1 MNRWKHILKNGKNLR
16 EAINDDDNVQTLEAL
31 KECYK
36 EINRIMLPAFDDD
49 DLENIL
55 SEIDNQLDNCENY
68 EDYDMTEDD
77 VQDEINYMLRQ
88 FYDLCDYLRIWVD
101 LI

>member
-1 MNRWKHILKNGKNLR
+1 MNRWKHHIKNGKKLR
-16 EAINDDDNVQTLEAL
+16 KAINDDNKIQTLEAL

-36 EINRIMLPAFDDD
+36 EINRIMVSVFDDD
-49 DLENIL
+49 DLEDIL

-77 VQDEINYMLRQ
+77 VQDEINYMLRN
-88 FYDLCDYLRIWVD
+88 FYDFCDDWRIWVD

>member
-1 MNRWKHILKNGKNLR
+1 MSRWKHHIKNGKKLR
-16 EAINDDDNVQTLEAL
+16 KAINDDDNVQTLEAL

-36 EINRIMLPAFDDD
+36 EINRIMVSVFDDD
-49 DLENIL
+49 DLEDIL
-55 SEIDNQLDNCENY
+55 SEIDNQLDNCKNY

-77 VQDEINYMLRQ
+77 VQDEINYLLKQ
-88 FYDLCDYLRIWVD
+88 FYDFCDDWRIWVD

>member
-1 MNRWKHILKNGKNLR
+1 MSRWKHHIKNGKKLR
-16 EAINDDDNVQTLEAL
+16 KAINDDDNVQTLEAL

-36 EINRIMLPAFDDD
+36 EINRIMVSVFDDD
-49 DLENIL
+49 DLEDTL
-55 SEIDNQLDNCENY
+55 SEIDNQLDNCKNY

-77 VQDEINYMLRQ
+77 VQDEINYMLRN
-88 FYDLCDYLRIWVD
+88 FYDFCDDWRIWVD

>member
-1 MNRWKHILKNGKNLR
+1 MSRWKHHIKNGKKLR
-16 EAINDDDNVQTLEAL
+16 KAINDDNKIQTLEAL

-36 EINRIMLPAFDDD
+36 EINKIMVSVFDDD
-49 DLENIL
+49 DLEDIL
-55 SEIDNQLDNCENY
+55 SEIDNQLDNCKNY

-77 VQDEINYMLRQ
+77 VQDEINYLLRQ
-88 FYDLCDYLRIWVD
+88 FYDFCDDWRIWVD

>member
-1 MNRWKHILKNGKNLR
+1 MSRWKHHIKNGKKLR
-16 EAINDDDNVQTLEAL
+16 KAINDDDNVQTLEAL

-36 EINRIMLPAFDDD
+36 EINRIMVLIFDDD
-49 DLENIL
+49 DLEDIL

-77 VQDEINYMLRQ
+77 VQDEINYLLRQ
-88 FYDLCDYLRIWVD
+88 FYDLCDEMRIWVD

>member
-1 MNRWKHILKNGKNLR
+1 MNRWKHTLKNGKKLR
-16 EAINDDDNVQTLEAL
+16 EAINNDDNIQTLEAL

-36 EINRIMLPAFDDD
+36 EINRIMSSLFDDD
-49 DLENIL
+49 DLENVL

-77 VQDEINYMLRQ
+77 VQDEINYLLRQ
-88 FYDLCDYLRIWVD
+88 FYDLCDNLRIWVD

>member
-1 MNRWKHILKNGKNLR
+1 MSGCKTVGDVIK
-16 EAINDDDNVQTLEAL
+16 AINDDDNVQTLEAL

-36 EINRIMLPAFDDD
+36 EINRIMVSVFDDD
-49 DLENIL
+49 DLEDIL
-55 SEIDNQLDNCENY
+55 SEIDNQLDNCKNY

-77 VQDEINYMLRQ
+77 VQDEINYLLRQ
-88 FYDLCDYLRIWVD
+88 FYDFCDDWRIWVD

>member
-1 MNRWKHILKNGKNLR
+1 MSRWKYHIKNGKKLR
-16 EAINDDDNVQTLEAL
+16 KAINDDNKIQTLEAL

-36 EINRIMLPAFDDD
+36 EINRIMVSVFDDD
-49 DLENIL
+49 DLEDIL

-77 VQDEINYMLRQ
+77 VQDEINYMLRN
-88 FYDLCDYLRIWVD
+88 FYDFCDDWRIWID

>member
-1 MNRWKHILKNGKNLR
+1 MSEWKHILKNGKKLR
-16 EAINDDDNVQTLEAL
+16 KAINDDNNMQTLEAL

-49 DLENIL
+49 DLENVL
-55 SEIDNQLDNCENY
+55 FEIDNQLDNCENY

-77 VQDEINYMLRQ
+77 VQDEINYLLRQ
-88 FYDLCDYLRIWVD
+88 FYDICDEMRIWVD

>member
-1 MNRWKHILKNGKNLR
+1 MNRWKHTLKNGKKLR
-16 EAINDDDNVQTLEAL
+16 EAISDDDNIQTLEAL
-31 KECYK
+31 RECYK
-36 EINRIMLPAFDDD
+36 EINRIMSSAFNDA
-49 DLENIL
+49 DLEDVL
-55 SEIDNQLDNCENY
+55 YEIDNQLDNCENY

-101 LI
+101 LM

>member
-1 MNRWKHILKNGKNLR
+1 MSRWKHHIKNGKKLR
-16 EAINDDDNVQTLEAL
+16 KAINDDDNVQILEAL

-36 EINRIMLPAFDDD
+36 EINRIMVSVFDDD
-49 DLENIL
+49 DLEDIL
-55 SEIDNQLDNCENY
+55 SEIDNQLDNCKNY

-77 VQDEINYMLRQ
+77 VQDEINYILRN
-88 FYDLCDYLRIWVD
+88 FYDFCDDWRIWVD

>member
-36 EINRIMLPAFDDD
+36 EINRIMLSAFDDD
-49 DLENIL
+49 YLENVL

-88 FYDLCDYLRIWVD
+88 FYDLCDDLRIWVD